1 MEKQAKWDF
10 SETNLANFGSNIE
23 KEAHYQAGAQEQAWA
38 DPATKVGIEAGLW
51 VWRIEK
57 FTVKAWPKNKYG
69 EFYSGDSYIVLHSYK
84 KNKDS
89 EALAHDIHF
98 WLGLDSSQDEIGTAA
113 YKTVELDD
121 FLGTSPVQYREVQ
134 DNESTLFIT
143 YFPHFRVEEGGIS
156 SGFNHHSPKEYRH
169 RLLKIKLIKRTV
181 VVREVPKD
189 YTSLNSGDV
198 FVLDTGVILYQL
210 NGKNSHGVEKVKA
223 AEFVQAVE
231 SERSGLA
238 KTIVID
244 EGDREMPKFW
254 EALGSSGPIKPASE
268 DKDSDIANIPKK
280 LFRVSDSSGSLT
292 FTEESGPIS
301 LSRFDTND
309 VFVFDAIHTVFIW
322 IGLKST
328 VKEKK
333 YSLQYAQEYIKKFNR
348 PAHTPITRIME
359 GGENEFFLKSFEE
372 KTI

>member
-1 MEKQAKWDF
+1 MQKQAKWDF

-38 DPATKVGIEAGLW
+38 DPTTKVGIEAGLW

-84 KNKDS
+84 KNKDT

-113 YKTVELDD
+113 YKT
-121 FLGTSPVQYREVQ
+121 VQ

-181 VVREVPKD
+181 VIREVPKD

-210 NGKNSHGVEKVKA
+210 NGKKSHGVEKVKA

-231 SERSGLA
+231 RD
-238 KTIVID
+238 K
-244 EGDREMPKFW
+244 EMPKFW

-292 FTEESGPIS
+292 FTEES
-301 LSRFDTND
+301 
-309 VFVFDAIHTVFIW
+309 VFIW

-348 PAHTPITRIME
+348 PEHTPITRVME
-359 GGENEFFLKSFEE
+359 GGENDVFLKSFEE